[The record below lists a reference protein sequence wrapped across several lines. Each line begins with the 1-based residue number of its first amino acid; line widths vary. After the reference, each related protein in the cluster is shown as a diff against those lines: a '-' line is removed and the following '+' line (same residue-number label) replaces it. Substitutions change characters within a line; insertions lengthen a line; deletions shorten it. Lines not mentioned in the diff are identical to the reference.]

1 MGCVFKGNTTRS
13 KDEPAH
19 ATTALMVATGLRLKA
34 SPLLHVILVPRG
46 NMLALAQPRAR
57 RALLALRIATKT
69 RRPHAWRAQTEH
81 TLDVARANVKRAHL
95 EGLIWTTIRRRRAY
109 NVGLVRYG

>member
-1 MGCVFKGNTTRS
+1 MFKDNTIRS

-19 ATTALMVATGLRLKA
+19 ATIALVVSTGLCLKA
-34 SPLLHVILVPRG
+34 SPLVHATLVPWG
-46 NMLALAQPRAR
+46 NMLALVHLRAR
-57 RALLALRIATKT
+57 RALLALRMMTKT
-69 RRPHAWRAQTEH
+69 QRLHAWRAQTEH

-95 EGLIWTTIRRRRAY
+95 EGLIWTTIRRRHAY